1 MSAYAIIAEY
11 NPFHNGH
18 KYLAECAKQDG
29 AGTIIAVMSGN
40 WVQRGDAA
48 ILPKFLRTEQAL
60 SSGIDIVLELPTYYA
75 MATAQKFA
83 LGAAEIIKNTG
94 ADTLIF
100 GSECG
105 DTDLLIRAAE
115 TLRSDEC
122 KTLIKE
128 YLKEGF
134 TLASVREKVLD
145 ELCSLGYLLKN
156 PNDTLAIEYILA
168 FKELGYNIS
177 FKAIKRIAT
186 QHDSNE
192 FSDDFCSARFLRE
205 NIKNDTALIRKFMP
219 EKAATIFIYAATDG
233 KTADISRL
241 DRAIITK
248 LRSMS
253 IDDFKNLPD
262 ISEGL
267 ENRIANAVKSSAS
280 LDELI
285 EAIKTKR
292 YTTARLRRIVLS
304 AFLGESIKEMPSKPT
319 YLRVLGY
326 SQNGSGYLKKIRE
339 VSALP
344 VIMRATE
351 IKDDPVFQ
359 FEARATDLYSLAQEN
374 PDPCGTEF
382 SNGIIKY

>member
-1 MSAYAIIAEY
+1 MRAYAIIAEY

-18 KYLAECAKQDG
+18 KYLADCAKSSG
-29 AGTIIAVMSGN
+29 AKTVIAVMSGN
-40 WVQRGDAA
+40 WVQRGDVAVVS
-48 ILPKFLRTEQAL
+48 KFTRCEQSL
-60 SSGIDIVLELPTYYA
+60 SSGIDLCFELPTYYA

-105 DTDLLIRAAE
+105 NTDALVKAADC
-115 TLRSDEC
+115 LSSNEC
-122 KTLIKE
+122 QSLIKN

-134 TLASVREKVLD
+134 SLAVSRQKALED
-145 ELCSLGYLLKN
+145 LLKLGSLLSS

-168 FKELGYNIS
+168 FKELNYDIN
-177 FKAIKRIAT
+177 FKAVKRIAT
-186 QHDSNE
+186 KHDSAEYIDNY
-192 FSDDFCSARFLRE
+192 CSAKFIRE
-205 NIKNDTALIRKFMP
+205 NGKSDISLAEKFMP
-219 EKAATIFIYAATDG
+219 KKAAELFVDAINNG
-233 KTADISRL
+233 KIADIMRL
-241 DRAIITK
+241 DRSIITK

-267 ENRIANAVKSSAS
+267 ENRILNAVKTAS
-280 LDELI
+280 NLQELI
-285 EAIKTKR
+285 ESLKTKR
-292 YTTARLRRIVLS
+292 YTTARLRRIILA
-304 AFLGESIKEMPSKPT
+304 AFLGENKAEIPLLPT

-326 SQNGSGYLKKIRE
+326 NDNGKEYLTQIRKT
-339 VSALP
+339 SALP

-351 IKDDPVFQ
+351 LKDDPVFQ
-359 FEARATDLYSLAQEN
+359 FESKATDLYCLAQEN

-382 SNGIIKY
+382 SKGIIKY

>member
-105 DTDLLIRAAE
+105 DTKALIKAAE
-115 TLRSDEC
+115 YLLTEDAS
-122 KTLIKE
+122 TLIKE
-128 YLKEGF
+128 FLHEGYSLAASRQKALED
-134 TLASVREKVLD
+134 TLGLG
-145 ELCSLGYLLKN
+145 SLLSS
-156 PNDTLAIEYILA
+156 PNDTLAIEYIIA
-168 FKELGYNIS
+168 FKTLNCNIN
-177 FKAIKRIAT
+177 FKAVKRVAT
-186 QHDSNE
+186 EHDSDIYT
-192 FSDDFCSARFLRE
+192 DDFCSARFLRE
-205 NIKNDTALIRKFMP
+205 NIKSDTALIRKFMP
-219 EKAATIFIYAATDG
+219 EKAATIFINAATDG
-233 KTADISRL
+233 KTADINRL

-285 EAIKTKR
+285 EALKTKR

-304 AFLGESIKEMPSKPT
+304 AFLGESIKDIPPFPT

-326 SQNGSGYLKKIRE
+326 SQNGSEYLKKIRE
-339 VSALP
+339 ASTLP